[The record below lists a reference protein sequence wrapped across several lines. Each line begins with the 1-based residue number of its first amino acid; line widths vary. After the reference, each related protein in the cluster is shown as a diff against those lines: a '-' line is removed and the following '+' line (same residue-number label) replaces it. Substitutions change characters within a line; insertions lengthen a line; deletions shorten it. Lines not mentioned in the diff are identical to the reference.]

1 MFAVIFINY
10 TRNEMEALHQFV
22 PKIMRSAL
30 KGANAATANPVGV
43 PAPANTT
50 SAVISQAVPT
60 ATVAA
65 APVPA
70 VSKTDAGK
78 TDESKTDELTLVLI
92 QNLLARVT
100 LLEDRIEK
108 LDQLLASN
116 KVMQSSIQTVTETFV
131 ADANAVDAIAAD
143 AITADPIAADNIV
156 DTSMTD
162 NIAADN
168 IADNS
173 TEIDTT
179 TTLASTLLDS
189 ISSASELFVVKNTSL
204 HTLDDVKTINL
215 LDCTLNDLNNIVEF
229 LTSINHDTANLAFRA
244 KKMKRAKLICALQ
257 EIIVS

>member
-43 PAPANTT
+43 PAAVNTT
-50 SAVISQAVPT
+50 TAVISQTVPA
-60 ATVAA
+60 ATVTT
-65 APVPA
+65 APMPT
-70 VSKTDAGK
+70 VSKP
-78 TDESKTDELTLVLI
+78 DEGKTDELTSVLI

-131 ADANAVDAIAAD
+131 ADANAADADAADAIAAD
-143 AITADPIAADNIV
+143 NIAADNIV

-189 ISSASELFVVKNTSL
+189 ISSASELFVVKNTPL